1 MVFCIL
7 TMEFKRTLLT
17 ILYRV
22 RGYCLSA
29 FIPNVCLG
37 CDCLLYNDNVN
48 VAINNQYCDSG
59 AISLTTMFF
68 CDNCGD
74 KISKYFITKECCK
87 KCGYPIIKENFLDKN
102 KQCQSCKEYK
112 PIFNIARSCYC
123 YKGVIRKMLL
133 NFKFYSFNGSLWFFG
148 KAMYEVYKNQIQKAD
163 YVCFVPITRRKL
175 FFKGFNHACELAKV
189 FCKVANNNHEDI
201 LLLYDLIIKTT
212 NTKAS
217 KGLHKQDRLLKQ
229 HCFQVNDKY
238 LHKNTNDYI
247 DFNSKTIL
255 IIDDIMTTG
264 GTLNAMAKTITQH
277 FPRCKVECLTFART
291 MLW

>member
-1 MVFCIL
+1 MKFRQVLLIALHKVRNCCLLVF
-7 TMEFKRTLLT
+7 
-17 ILYRV
+17 V
-22 RGYCLSA
+22 
-29 FIPNVCLG
+29 PNVCLG
-37 CDCLLYNDNVN
+37 CDCLLRNDNINITTNDKHCGNN
-48 VAINNQYCDSG
+48 VVL
-59 AISLTTMFF
+59 LTQMWF
-68 CDNCGD
+68 CDKCRD
-74 KISKYFITKECCK
+74 KISQHLITDECCK
-87 KCGYPIIKENFLDKN
+87 KCGYPIKKENFLDNN

-123 YKGVIRKMLL
+123 YKGAIRKMLL
-133 NFKFYSFNGSLWFFG
+133 NFKFYSVDGCLWFFG
-148 KAMYEVYKNQIQKAD
+148 KALYYTYITKLQKAD
-163 YVCFVPITRRKL
+163 YVCFVPITKRKL

-247 DFNSKTIL
+247 DLNSKTIL

-264 GTLNAMAKTITQH
+264 GTLNAMAKTIKQH